1 MLCSYH
7 FHIFYSA
14 YFNNLVIL
22 WMVTKENSRRSSKRF
37 LQKCFK
43 CYALRKTVSRKN
55 YSLKINQRVASLFC
69 PIPLSSLSP
78 TPSPCMHKGN
88 IPRTE
93 VACHPVP
100 QSGLRFSVNYGIQSH
115 CEIQMSGSLEN
126 SCFFR
131 WAVLRNCLILPAFP
145 LQGLK
150 IVGGRLSVPTSNALM
165 DDREFPP
172 NDLQIDSKDSLRAD
186 YRVESL
192 TSRLVS
198 SADEN
203 ENQLDNDGNKILT
216 SSSIAMGRQD
226 KGIPTVGTT
235 AIKEE
240 NALITDS
247 DSVHAEGAV
256 EANENFHQKETLQSL
271 FSLLREEVEQM
282 DSKILPLCLHQIAE
296 TYFQEE
302 EYEKAMKFIQL
313 ERLYHEQ
320 LLANLSSIQEQW
332 ERKWK
337 TAVPGPVTTLRNS
350 AKELSGEEL
359 EKLTRVCSSH
369 QQPQTYKNQLVA
381 AENTWESSCLLQ
393 LVESKNVTEREAAAL
408 KSGTETCPGIGP
420 KKEDKQRSAS
430 SPGEKRTERQTEAA
444 SVPVAAGKDH
454 MEEQHCSAESTLEP
468 HTQST
473 GTVGRPSLG
482 CLSSGDASKDNSLQP
497 RERQLSKDAEKI
509 EGAAGE
515 PGVKLPIEPMVDAL
529 VLTDADSM
537 PTDLVPA
544 DKGVQADRNLL
555 RSKHDAG
562 PSEIASGQPGN
573 SDLKQQQKEPDDDR
587 SSQDRTAS
595 NVCSGCNKVSEH
607 ENAAHLQVCKEIQ
620 RTAGQEEKV
629 NNEEQEDLFLRFLNG
644 NIIDT
649 EESFANL
656 GSQEDFG
663 AVPDISPERASYNSL
678 EALSLDDSF
687 SSLDELARRIEIAEI
702 APAEGLVSI
711 LKKRDDREGKTI
723 AQVQQKQTK
732 RRVRFQE
739 MEDTLDQDEVAGG
752 SCILLVLLCI
762 ATVFL
767 SIGGTA
773 LYCTFGDMESPVCTD
788 FAANMDFYYTQILQ
802 RMEEL
807 KHWIAFS

>member
-1 MLCSYH
+1 IS
-7 FHIFYSA
+7 
-14 YFNNLVIL
+14 
-22 WMVTKENSRRSSKRF
+22 
-37 LQKCFK
+37 
-43 CYALRKTVSRKN
+43 VS
-55 YSLKINQRVASLFC
+55 
-69 PIPLSSLSP
+69 
-78 TPSPCMHKGN
+78 
-88 IPRTE
+88 
-93 VACHPVP
+93 
-100 QSGLRFSVNYGIQSH
+100 
-115 CEIQMSGSLEN
+115 
-126 SCFFR
+126 
-131 WAVLRNCLILPAFP
+131 
-145 LQGLK
+145 
-150 IVGGRLSVPTSNALM
+150 TSNALM

-172 NDLQIDSKDSLRAD
+172 NDLQIDSKDSFPAD

-192 TSRLVS
+192 ASHLVS

-203 ENQLDNDGNKILT
+203 ENQLDNDGNEVLT
-216 SSSIAMGRQD
+216 SSNVAMGRQD
-226 KGIPTVGTT
+226 KGEQDSINNNENMDSGDCTPSCMEGETERRSVNVHMDPQLEEKLITEKHAGGKRTPRSKRSSTKKSKGIPTVGTT
-235 AIKEE
+235 AIREE
-240 NALITDS
+240 SSLITDT

-256 EANENFHQKETLQSL
+256 ETNENFHQKEQKQTLQSL

-337 TAVPGPVTTLRNS
+337 MAVPSPVTTLRNS

-369 QQPQTYKNQLVA
+369 QQPQASKNKLVA
-381 AENTWESSCLLQ
+381 AESTWESGCLLQ
-393 LVESKNVTEREAAAL
+393 LMESKNLKESETAAF
-408 KSGTETCPGIGP
+408 KSGTETCPGTEP
-420 KKEDKQRSAS
+420 KKEDKQLNTS
-430 SPGEKRTERQTEAA
+430 SPGENKTETQTEAA
-444 SVPVAAGKDH
+444 SLLVAAGKDH

-473 GTVGRPSLG
+473 GTVGRPSSG
-482 CLSSGDASKDNSLQP
+482 CLSSGDAGKDNSLQL

-509 EGAAGE
+509 ECAAEE
-515 PGVKLPIEPMVDAL
+515 PGVKLPLEPMVDAL
-529 VLTDADSM
+529 VLTDADYM
-537 PTDLVPA
+537 PTDFVPT
-544 DKGVQADRNLL
+544 DKDVQAERNLL
-555 RSKHDAG
+555 RSKHAADS
-562 PSEIASGQPGN
+562 SEVASDQLGK
-573 SDLKQQQKEPDDDR
+573 SDLKQQQKWPDDDDEK
-587 SSQDRTAS
+587 SSWDRTAS
-595 NVCSGCNKVSEH
+595 SVCSGCNKVSEH
-607 ENAAHLQVCKEIQ
+607 ESTAHSRVCKEIQ
-620 RTAGQEEKV
+620 RTAGHEEKV

-656 GSQEDFG
+656 ANQEDFG
-663 AVPDISPERASYNSL
+663 TVPDISPEQASYNSL

-711 LKKRDDREGKTI
+711 LKKRGDREGKTI
-723 AQVQQKQTK
+723 AQVQQRQTK

-752 SCILLVLLCI
+752 SCILLILLCI

>member
-1 MLCSYH
+1 
-7 FHIFYSA
+7 
-14 YFNNLVIL
+14 
-22 WMVTKENSRRSSKRF
+22 
-37 LQKCFK
+37 
-43 CYALRKTVSRKN
+43 
-55 YSLKINQRVASLFC
+55 
-69 PIPLSSLSP
+69 
-78 TPSPCMHKGN
+78 
-88 IPRTE
+88 
-93 VACHPVP
+93 
-100 QSGLRFSVNYGIQSH
+100 
-115 CEIQMSGSLEN
+115 
-126 SCFFR
+126 
-131 WAVLRNCLILPAFP
+131 
-145 LQGLK
+145 
-150 IVGGRLSVPTSNALM
+150 M
-165 DDREFPP
+165 DDRELPP
-172 NDLQIDSKDSLRAD
+172 NALQIDSKDSLPAD
-186 YRVESL
+186 HRVESL
-192 TSRLVS
+192 ASHLVS

-203 ENQLDNDGNKILT
+203 ENQLDNDGNEVLT
-216 SSSIAMGRQD
+216 SSSIAMGQQD
-226 KGIPTVGTT
+226 KGEQDSINNNENMDSGDCIPSCKESETERRSVNVHMDPQLEEKSVTEKQTGGKRSPRSKRSSSKKFKGVPTVGTT

-240 NALITDS
+240 NTLITDT
-247 DSVHAEGAV
+247 DSLHAESAV
-256 EANENFHQKETLQSL
+256 ETNENLHQKEQKQMLQSL

-337 TAVPGPVTTLRNS
+337 TAVPSLVTTLRNS
-350 AKELSGEEL
+350 SKELSGEEL

-369 QQPQTYKNQLVA
+369 QQPQASKNKLVA
-381 AENTWESSCLLQ
+381 AENTWESGCLLQ
-393 LVESKNVTEREAAAL
+393 LMESKNLKERAAAAF
-408 KSGTETCPGIGP
+408 KSGTETCPGAGP
-420 KKEDKQRSAS
+420 KKGGEQLSTS
-430 SPGEKRTERQTEAA
+430 SPGENKTERQTEVA
-444 SVPVAAGKDH
+444 SLWVTSGKDH

-473 GTVGRPSLG
+473 GTVGRPSSG
-482 CLSSGDASKDNSLQP
+482 CLSSGDASKDNSLQL
-497 RERQLSKDAEKI
+497 RERQSSEDADKI
-509 EGAAGE
+509 EGTAGE
-515 PGVKLPIEPMVDAL
+515 PGVKLPLEPMVDAL
-529 VLTDADSM
+529 LLTDADYM
-537 PTDLVPA
+537 PTDLVPT
-544 DKGVQADRNLL
+544 DKDVQADRNLL
-555 RSKHDAG
+555 RSKHAAG
-562 PSEIASGQPGN
+562 ASGIASGQLGN
-573 SDLKQQQKEPDDDR
+573 SDLKEQQKQPDNDGEK
-587 SSQDRTAS
+587 SSWDRTAS
-595 NVCSGCNKVSEH
+595 AVCSGCNKGFEH
-607 ENAAHLQVCKEIQ
+607 ESIAHSRVCKEIK
-620 RTAGQEEKV
+620 RTAEQEEKV

-656 GSQEDFG
+656 ANQEDFDT
-663 AVPDISPERASYNSL
+663 VPDISPERASYNSL
-678 EALSLDDSF
+678 EALSQDDSF

-752 SCILLVLLCI
+752 SCILLILLCI

>member
-1 MLCSYH
+1 L
-7 FHIFYSA
+7 
-14 YFNNLVIL
+14 
-22 WMVTKENSRRSSKRF
+22 
-37 LQKCFK
+37 
-43 CYALRKTVSRKN
+43 
-55 YSLKINQRVASLFC
+55 
-69 PIPLSSLSP
+69 
-78 TPSPCMHKGN
+78 
-88 IPRTE
+88 
-93 VACHPVP
+93 
-100 QSGLRFSVNYGIQSH
+100 
-115 CEIQMSGSLEN
+115 SGS
-126 SCFFR
+126 
-131 WAVLRNCLILPAFP
+131 
-145 LQGLK
+145 
-150 IVGGRLSVPTSNALM
+150 TSNALM

-172 NDLQIDSKDSLRAD
+172 NDMQIDSKDSLPAD

-192 TSRLVS
+192 ASHLAS

-203 ENQLDNDGNKILT
+203 ENQLDTDGNEVLT

-226 KGIPTVGTT
+226 TGEQDSINNNENMDSEDCTTSWKDSETARRSVNVHMDPQLEEKPITEKQAGGKRSPRSRRSSSKKSKGVPIVGTT

-240 NALITDS
+240 NTKDT
-247 DSVHAEGAV
+247 DSVHAEGTV
-256 EANENFHQKETLQSL
+256 EANENFHQKEQKQTLQSL

-337 TAVPGPVTTLRNS
+337 TAVPSPVTTLRNS

-369 QQPQTYKNQLVA
+369 QQKYYCILQLVA
-381 AENTWESSCLLQ
+381 AENTRESSCSLRLM
-393 LVESKNVTEREAAAL
+393 ESKNLKEREAAAF
-408 KSGTETCPGIGP
+408 KSGTETCPGVGP
-420 KKEDKQRSAS
+420 KKEDKQLSTG
-430 SPGEKRTERQTEAA
+430 SPDENKTERQAEAA
-444 SVPVAAGKDH
+444 SLWVAAGKDH

-473 GTVGRPSLG
+473 GTVGRPSSG
-482 CLSSGDASKDNSLQP
+482 CLSSGNAGKDHSLQL
-497 RERQLSKDAEKI
+497 RERQLSKDVEKI
-509 EGAAGE
+509 EGTAGE
-515 PGVKLPIEPMVDAL
+515 PRERLPREPMVDTL
-529 VLTDADSM
+529 VLTDADYM
-537 PTDLVPA
+537 PTDVVPT
-544 DKGVQADRNLL
+544 DKDVQADRSLL
-555 RSKHDAG
+555 RSKHAAG
-562 PSEIASGQPGN
+562 SSEIASGQLGN
-573 SDLKQQQKEPDDDR
+573 SDLKQQQKQPDDDDDDET
-587 SSQDRTAS
+587 SSWDRTAS
-595 NVCSGCNKVSEH
+595 NACSGCNKVSED
-607 ENAAHLQVCKEIQ
+607 ESTAHSRVCKEIQ

-649 EESFANL
+649 EESSANL
-656 GSQEDFG
+656 ASQEDFDT
-663 AVPDISPERASYNSL
+663 VPDISPERASYNSL

-711 LKKRDDREGKTI
+711 LKKRDDREGKTVPQ
-723 AQVQQKQTK
+723 AQQRQTK

-752 SCILLVLLCI
+752 SCILLILLCI

-773 LYCTFGDMESPVCTD
+773 LYCTFGDVESPVCTD

-802 RMEEL
+802 RVEEL

>member
-1 MLCSYH
+1 
-7 FHIFYSA
+7 
-14 YFNNLVIL
+14 
-22 WMVTKENSRRSSKRF
+22 
-37 LQKCFK
+37 
-43 CYALRKTVSRKN
+43 
-55 YSLKINQRVASLFC
+55 
-69 PIPLSSLSP
+69 
-78 TPSPCMHKGN
+78 
-88 IPRTE
+88 
-93 VACHPVP
+93 
-100 QSGLRFSVNYGIQSH
+100 
-115 CEIQMSGSLEN
+115 
-126 SCFFR
+126 
-131 WAVLRNCLILPAFP
+131 
-145 LQGLK
+145 
-150 IVGGRLSVPTSNALM
+150 M

-172 NDLQIDSKDSLRAD
+172 NDLQIDSKDSLSAE

-192 TSRLVS
+192 ASHLVS

-203 ENQLDNDGNKILT
+203 ENQLDIDGNEVLT
-216 SSSIAMGRQD
+216 TSSIAMGRQD
-226 KGIPTVGTT
+226 KGEQDSINNNENMDSGDCTPSCKESETERSVNVHMEPQLEEKPITEKQPGGKRSPRSKRSSSKKSKGVPTVGTT
-235 AIKEE
+235 AVKEE
-240 NALITDS
+240 NALITDTES
-247 DSVHAEGAV
+247 EDAV
-256 EANENFHQKETLQSL
+256 EVNENFHQTEQKQKLQSL

-337 TAVPGPVTTLRNS
+337 TAVPSSVTTLRNS
-350 AKELSGEEL
+350 AKELSGDEL
-359 EKLTRVCSSH
+359 EKLARVCSSH
-369 QQPQTYKNQLVA
+369 QQPQASKNKLVA
-381 AENTWESSCLLQ
+381 AENTWERICLLQ
-393 LVESKNVTEREAAAL
+393 LMESENLKEREATAF
-408 KSGTETCPGIGP
+408 KSGTETCPGAGA
-420 KKEDKQRSAS
+420 KKEDKQLSLRL
-430 SPGEKRTERQTEAA
+430 PGENKTQRQAEAA
-444 SVPVAAGKDH
+444 RLRVAAGKHH

-473 GTVGRPSLG
+473 GTGGRPSSG
-482 CLSSGDASKDNSLQP
+482 CLSSGDTGKDNSLQL

-509 EGAAGE
+509 EGTAGE
-515 PGVKLPIEPMVDAL
+515 PGVKPMVDAL
-529 VLTDADSM
+529 VLTDADYM
-537 PTDLVPA
+537 PTDLVPT
-544 DKGVQADRNLL
+544 DKDVQAERSLL
-555 RSKHDAG
+555 RSKHAAG
-562 PSEIASGQPGN
+562 SSEIVGGQLGN
-573 SDLKQQQKEPDDDR
+573 SELKQQQKQSDDDDDDDEKSLR
-587 SSQDRTAS
+587 DRTTS
-595 NVCSGCNKVSEH
+595 DVCSGCNKVSESATH
-607 ENAAHLQVCKEIQ
+607 SQVCKDIE

-629 NNEEQEDLFLRFLNG
+629 NNEEHEDLFLRFLNG
-644 NIIDT
+644 NLIDT
-649 EESFANL
+649 EESFSNLAN
-656 GSQEDFG
+656 QEDCDI
-663 AVPDISPERASYNSL
+663 VQDISPEKASYNSL

-723 AQVQQKQTK
+723 TQVQQRQTK

-752 SCILLVLLCI
+752 SCILLILLCI

-773 LYCTFGDMESPVCTD
+773 LYCTFGDMESPVCTE

>member
-1 MLCSYH
+1 L
-7 FHIFYSA
+7 
-14 YFNNLVIL
+14 
-22 WMVTKENSRRSSKRF
+22 
-37 LQKCFK
+37 
-43 CYALRKTVSRKN
+43 
-55 YSLKINQRVASLFC
+55 
-69 PIPLSSLSP
+69 
-78 TPSPCMHKGN
+78 
-88 IPRTE
+88 
-93 VACHPVP
+93 
-100 QSGLRFSVNYGIQSH
+100 
-115 CEIQMSGSLEN
+115 SGS
-126 SCFFR
+126 
-131 WAVLRNCLILPAFP
+131 
-145 LQGLK
+145 
-150 IVGGRLSVPTSNALM
+150 TSNALM

-172 NDLQIDSKDSLRAD
+172 NDLQIDLKDSLPAD

-192 TSRLVS
+192 ASHLVS

-203 ENQLDNDGNKILT
+203 ENQLDNDGNEVLT
-216 SSSIAMGRQD
+216 STIIGMGRQD
-226 KGIPTVGTT
+226 KGEQDSINNNENMDSGDCTPSYKESETERRSVNVHMDPQMEEKPITEKQPGGKRSPRSKRSSSKKSKGVPTVGTT

-240 NALITDS
+240 NVRITDT

-256 EANENFHQKETLQSL
+256 EAIENFHQKEQKQTLQSL
-271 FSLLREEVEQM
+271 FSLLREEVEQV

-332 ERKWK
+332 ERRWK
-337 TAVPGPVTTLRNS
+337 TAVPSPVITLRNS

-369 QQPQTYKNQLVA
+369 QQKYYHILQLVA
-381 AENTWESSCLLQ
+381 AENTRESGCLLQ
-393 LVESKNVTEREAAAL
+393 LMESKNLKEREAAAF
-408 KSGTETCPGIGP
+408 KSGTETCPGVGP
-420 KKEDKQRSAS
+420 KKEHKQLSAS
-430 SPGEKRTERQTEAA
+430 SPGENKTERQAEAA
-444 SVPVAAGKDH
+444 SLWVAAGKDH

-473 GTVGRPSLG
+473 GTVGRPSSG
-482 CLSSGDASKDNSLQP
+482 CLLSGDASKDNSLQL
-497 RERQLSKDAEKI
+497 RERQLSKDAEEI
-509 EGAAGE
+509 EGTAGE
-515 PGVKLPIEPMVDAL
+515 PGVKLPLEPMVDAL
-529 VLTDADSM
+529 VLTDADYM
-537 PTDLVPA
+537 PTDLVPT
-544 DKGVQADRNLL
+544 DEDVQANRNLL
-555 RSKHDAG
+555 RSKHAAG
-562 PSEIASGQPGN
+562 SSEIASGQLGN
-573 SDLKQQQKEPDDDR
+573 SDLKQQQKQPDDDDDEE
-587 SSQDRTAS
+587 SSWDRTAS
-595 NVCSGCNKVSEH
+595 SICSGCNKVSEH
-607 ENAAHLQVCKEIQ
+607 ESTAYSRVCKEIQ

-656 GSQEDFG
+656 ANQEDFDT
-663 AVPDISPERASYNSL
+663 VPDISPERASYNSL

-687 SSLDELARRIEIAEI
+687 SSLDELARRIEIAEV

-711 LKKRDDREGKTI
+711 LKKRDDREGKKI
-723 AQVQQKQTK
+723 AQVQQRQTK

-739 MEDTLDQDEVAGG
+739 MEDTLDQDEVTGG
-752 SCILLVLLCI
+752 SCILLILLCI

>member
-1 MLCSYH
+1 
-7 FHIFYSA
+7 
-14 YFNNLVIL
+14 
-22 WMVTKENSRRSSKRF
+22 
-37 LQKCFK
+37 
-43 CYALRKTVSRKN
+43 
-55 YSLKINQRVASLFC
+55 
-69 PIPLSSLSP
+69 
-78 TPSPCMHKGN
+78 
-88 IPRTE
+88 
-93 VACHPVP
+93 
-100 QSGLRFSVNYGIQSH
+100 
-115 CEIQMSGSLEN
+115 
-126 SCFFR
+126 
-131 WAVLRNCLILPAFP
+131 
-145 LQGLK
+145 
-150 IVGGRLSVPTSNALM
+150 M

-172 NDLQIDSKDSLRAD
+172 NDLQIDSKDSLSAD

-192 TSRLVS
+192 ASNLVS

-203 ENQLDNDGNKILT
+203 ENQLDNDGNEVLT
-216 SSSIAMGRQD
+216 SSSIAMGRKD
-226 KGIPTVGTT
+226 KGEQDSINNNENMDGGDCTPSCKESETERRSVNVHMDPQLEEKPIAEKQPGGKRSPRSKRNSSERSKGVPTVGTT

-240 NALITDS
+240 NILITDIV
-247 DSVHAEGAV
+247 SVHAEGAV
-256 EANENFHQKETLQSL
+256 EANENFHQKEQKQTLQSL

-337 TAVPGPVTTLRNS
+337 TAVPGAVTTLRNS

-369 QQPQTYKNQLVA
+369 QQPQASKNKLVA
-381 AENTWESSCLLQ
+381 AESTWESSCLHQ
-393 LVESKNVTEREAAAL
+393 LMESKNLNEREAAAF
-408 KSGTETCPGIGP
+408 KSGTETCPGVGP
-420 KKEDKQRSAS
+420 KKEDKQLSTS
-430 SPGEKRTERQTEAA
+430 SPGENKTERQTEAG
-444 SVPVAAGKDH
+444 SLWVAVGKDH

-473 GTVGRPSLG
+473 GTVGRPSSG
-482 CLSSGDASKDNSLQP
+482 CLSSGDAGKDNSLQL
-497 RERQLSKDAEKI
+497 RGRQLSKDAEKI
-509 EGAAGE
+509 EGTAGE
-515 PGVKLPIEPMVDAL
+515 LGVKLPFEPMVDAL
-529 VLTDADSM
+529 VLTDADYM
-537 PTDLVPA
+537 PTDFVPT
-544 DKGVQADRNLL
+544 DKDVQADRNLL
-555 RSKHDAG
+555 RSKHAAG
-562 PSEIASGQPGN
+562 SSEIASGQLGN
-573 SDLKQQQKEPDDDR
+573 SDLKQQQKQPDDEK
-587 SSQDRTAS
+587 SSRNRTAS
-595 NVCSGCNKVSEH
+595 NVCSECNKVSEH
-607 ENAAHLQVCKEIQ
+607 ESTAHLRVCKEIQ
-620 RTAGQEEKV
+620 RTAGQEAKV

-656 GSQEDFG
+656 ANQEDFD

-723 AQVQQKQTK
+723 AQVQQRQTK

-752 SCILLVLLCI
+752 SCILLILLCI

-788 FAANMDFYYTQILQ
+788 FAANMDFYYTQILR

>member
-1 MLCSYH
+1 L
-7 FHIFYSA
+7 
-14 YFNNLVIL
+14 
-22 WMVTKENSRRSSKRF
+22 
-37 LQKCFK
+37 
-43 CYALRKTVSRKN
+43 
-55 YSLKINQRVASLFC
+55 
-69 PIPLSSLSP
+69 
-78 TPSPCMHKGN
+78 
-88 IPRTE
+88 
-93 VACHPVP
+93 
-100 QSGLRFSVNYGIQSH
+100 
-115 CEIQMSGSLEN
+115 SGS
-126 SCFFR
+126 
-131 WAVLRNCLILPAFP
+131 
-145 LQGLK
+145 
-150 IVGGRLSVPTSNALM
+150 TSNALM

-172 NDLQIDSKDSLRAD
+172 DDLQIDSKDSLSAD

-192 TSRLVS
+192 ASNLVS

-203 ENQLDNDGNKILT
+203 ENQLDNDGNEVLT

-226 KGIPTVGTT
+226 KGEQDSINNNENMDSGACTPSCKESETERRSVNVHMDPQLEEKPITEKQSGGKRSPRSKRSSSKKSKGVPTVGTT
-235 AIKEE
+235 EIKEE
-240 NALITDS
+240 NTLITDT
-247 DSVHAEGAV
+247 DSVHAEGTV
-256 EANENFHQKETLQSL
+256 EADENFQQKEQKQTLQSL

-337 TAVPGPVTTLRNS
+337 TAVPSPVTTLRNS

-369 QQPQTYKNQLVA
+369 QHKYYHILQLVA
-381 AENTWESSCLLQ
+381 AENTWESGCLHQ
-393 LVESKNVTEREAAAL
+393 LMESKNLNEREAAAF

-420 KKEDKQRSAS
+420 KKEDKQLSSS
-430 SPGEKRTERQTEAA
+430 SPSENKTERQTEAA
-444 SVPVAAGKDH
+444 SLWVAAGKDH

-473 GTVGRPSLG
+473 GTVGRPSSG
-482 CLSSGDASKDNSLQP
+482 CLSSGDAGKDNSLQL

-509 EGAAGE
+509 EGTAGE
-515 PGVKLPIEPMVDAL
+515 PGVKLPFEPMVDAL
-529 VLTDADSM
+529 VLTDADYM
-537 PTDLVPA
+537 PTDFVPT
-544 DKGVQADRNLL
+544 DKDVQADRNLL
-555 RSKHDAG
+555 RSKHAAG
-562 PSEIASGQPGN
+562 SSEIASGQLGN
-573 SDLKQQQKEPDDDR
+573 SDVKQQQKQPDDDEKSSRDR
-587 SSQDRTAS
+587 SAS
-595 NVCSGCNKVSEH
+595 NVCSGYNKVSEPESTVH
-607 ENAAHLQVCKEIQ
+607 SRVCKEIQ
-620 RTAGQEEKV
+620 RTARQEEKV
-629 NNEEQEDLFLRFLNG
+629 NNEEQEDFFLRFLNG

-649 EESFANL
+649 EESFGNLAN
-656 GSQEDFG
+656 QEDFD

-723 AQVQQKQTK
+723 AQVQQRQTK

-752 SCILLVLLCI
+752 SCILLILLCI

-788 FAANMDFYYTQILQ
+788 FAANMDFYYTQILR

>member
-1 MLCSYH
+1 
-7 FHIFYSA
+7 I
-14 YFNNLVIL
+14 
-22 WMVTKENSRRSSKRF
+22 
-37 LQKCFK
+37 
-43 CYALRKTVSRKN
+43 
-55 YSLKINQRVASLFC
+55 
-69 PIPLSSLSP
+69 
-78 TPSPCMHKGN
+78 
-88 IPRTE
+88 
-93 VACHPVP
+93 
-100 QSGLRFSVNYGIQSH
+100 
-115 CEIQMSGSLEN
+115 SGS
-126 SCFFR
+126 
-131 WAVLRNCLILPAFP
+131 
-145 LQGLK
+145 
-150 IVGGRLSVPTSNALM
+150 TSNALM

-172 NDLQIDSKDSLRAD
+172 NDLQIDSKDSLPAD
-186 YRVESL
+186 FQVDSL
-192 TSRLVS
+192 ASHLVS

-203 ENQLDNDGNKILT
+203 ENQLDNDGNEVLT

-226 KGIPTVGTT
+226 KGEQDSINNNENMDSADCTPSYKEGETEKRSVNVHMDPQLEEKPITEKQPGGKRSPRSKRSSTKKTKGVPTVGTT

-240 NALITDS
+240 ITFITDT

-256 EANENFHQKETLQSL
+256 KTNENFHQKEQKQTLQSL

-282 DSKILPLCLHQIAE
+282 DSKILPLCLHQVLLM
-296 TYFQEE
+296 FLRCSGSD
-302 EYEKAMKFIQL
+302 EKAMKFIQL
-313 ERLYHEQ
+313 EKLYHEQ

-337 TAVPGPVTTLRNS
+337 TAVASPVATLRNS

-369 QQPQTYKNQLVA
+369 QQPQASKNKLVA
-381 AENTWESSCLLQ
+381 AENSWESSCSLQ
-393 LVESKNVTEREAAAL
+393 LMESKKIKKSETAAF
-408 KSGTETCPGIGP
+408 KSGTETCPGIEP
-420 KKEDKQRSAS
+420 KKDKQLNTS
-430 SPGEKRTERQTEAA
+430 SSGENKSETQTEAA
-444 SVPVAAGKDH
+444 SLWVAAGKDH
-454 MEEQHCSAESTLEP
+454 TEEQRCSAESTLEP

-473 GTVGRPSLG
+473 GTVGRPSSG
-482 CLSSGDASKDNSLQP
+482 CLSSGDASKDKSLQL

-515 PGVKLPIEPMVDAL
+515 PGVQLPPEPMVDAL
-529 VLTDADSM
+529 VLTDADYM
-537 PTDLVPA
+537 TTDLVPT
-544 DKGVQADRNLL
+544 DKDVQADRNLL
-555 RSKHDAG
+555 RSKHAAG
-562 PSEIASGQPGN
+562 SSEIASAQLGK
-573 SDLKQQQKEPDDDR
+573 SDLKQQQKQPDDGDDDEKSTR
-587 SSQDRTAS
+587 DRTTS

-607 ENAAHLQVCKEIQ
+607 ESTAHSRVCKEIQ
-620 RTAGQEEKV
+620 RTTGHKEKV
-629 NNEEQEDLFLRFLNG
+629 NNEEQDLFLRFLNG

-656 GSQEDFG
+656 TNQEDLDT
-663 AVPDISPERASYNSL
+663 VPDISPERASYNSL

-711 LKKRDDREGKTI
+711 LKKRDDKEGKTI
-723 AQVQQKQTK
+723 AQVQQRQTK

-752 SCILLVLLCI
+752 SCLLLILLCI

-807 KHWIAFS
+807 KHWVAFS

>member
-1 MLCSYH
+1 
-7 FHIFYSA
+7 I
-14 YFNNLVIL
+14 
-22 WMVTKENSRRSSKRF
+22 
-37 LQKCFK
+37 
-43 CYALRKTVSRKN
+43 
-55 YSLKINQRVASLFC
+55 
-69 PIPLSSLSP
+69 
-78 TPSPCMHKGN
+78 
-88 IPRTE
+88 
-93 VACHPVP
+93 
-100 QSGLRFSVNYGIQSH
+100 
-115 CEIQMSGSLEN
+115 SGS
-126 SCFFR
+126 
-131 WAVLRNCLILPAFP
+131 
-145 LQGLK
+145 
-150 IVGGRLSVPTSNALM
+150 TSNALM

-172 NDLQIDSKDSLRAD
+172 NDLQIDSKDSLPAD

-192 TSRLVS
+192 PSHLVS

-203 ENQLDNDGNKILT
+203 ENQLDNDGNEVLT
-216 SSSIAMGRQD
+216 SSNIAMGRQD
-226 KGIPTVGTT
+226 KGEQDSINNNENMDIGDCTPSCKEGETERRSVNVHMDPQLEEKPITEKHSGGKRSPRSKRSSTKKSKGVPTVGTT

-240 NALITDS
+240 NTLITDT

-256 EANENFHQKETLQSL
+256 ETNENFHQKEQKQTLQSL

-282 DSKILPLCLHQIAE
+282 DSKMLPLCLHQIAE

-337 TAVPGPVTTLRNS
+337 TAVLSPVATLRNS
-350 AKELSGEEL
+350 TKELSGEEL

-369 QQPQTYKNQLVA
+369 QQPQAFKNKPVA
-381 AENTWESSCLLQ
+381 AENTWESGCLLQ
-393 LVESKNVTEREAAAL
+393 LMESKNLKESETAAF
-408 KSGTETCPGIGP
+408 KSGTETCPGTGP
-420 KKEDKQRSAS
+420 KKEDKQLNTS
-430 SPGEKRTERQTEAA
+430 SPGENKTETQTGAA
-444 SVPVAAGKDH
+444 SLWVAAGKDH

-473 GTVGRPSLG
+473 GTVGRPFSG
-482 CLSSGDASKDNSLQP
+482 CLSSGDAGKDNSLQL
-497 RERQLSKDAEKI
+497 RERQVSKDAEKI
-509 EGAAGE
+509 ECTAEE
-515 PGVKLPIEPMVDAL
+515 PGVKLPLEPMVDAS
-529 VLTDADSM
+529 VLTDADYM

-544 DKGVQADRNLL
+544 DKDVQAERNLL
-555 RSKHDAG
+555 RSKHDADS
-562 PSEIASGQPGN
+562 SEVASGQLGK
-573 SDLKQQQKEPDDDR
+573 SDLKQQQKQPDDDDEKPLW
-587 SSQDRTAS
+587 DRPAS
-595 NVCSGCNKVSEH
+595 NVYSGCSKVSEH
-607 ENAAHLQVCKEIQ
+607 DSTAHSRACKEIQ
-620 RTAGQEEKV
+620 GTAGHEEEV
-629 NNEEQEDLFLRFLNG
+629 NNEEQEDLFLRYLNG

-649 EESFANL
+649 EESFADLAN
-656 GSQEDFG
+656 QEDFDT
-663 AVPDISPERASYNSL
+663 VPDISPERASYNSL

-711 LKKRDDREGKTI
+711 LKKRDDREGKTV
-723 AQVQQKQTK
+723 AQVQQRQTK

-752 SCILLVLLCI
+752 SCILLILLCI

>member
-1 MLCSYH
+1 L
-7 FHIFYSA
+7 
-14 YFNNLVIL
+14 
-22 WMVTKENSRRSSKRF
+22 
-37 LQKCFK
+37 
-43 CYALRKTVSRKN
+43 
-55 YSLKINQRVASLFC
+55 
-69 PIPLSSLSP
+69 
-78 TPSPCMHKGN
+78 
-88 IPRTE
+88 
-93 VACHPVP
+93 
-100 QSGLRFSVNYGIQSH
+100 
-115 CEIQMSGSLEN
+115 SGS
-126 SCFFR
+126 
-131 WAVLRNCLILPAFP
+131 
-145 LQGLK
+145 
-150 IVGGRLSVPTSNALM
+150 TSNALM

-172 NDLQIDSKDSLRAD
+172 NDLQIDSKDCLPAD

-192 TSRLVS
+192 ASNLVS

-203 ENQLDNDGNKILT
+203 ENQLDSDGNEVLT
-216 SSSIAMGRQD
+216 NSCIAMGRQD
-226 KGIPTVGTT
+226 KGEQDSINNNENMDSGDYTPSCKESEAERRSVNVHMDPQLEEKPITEKQPGGKRSPRSKRSSSKKSKGVPTVGTA

-240 NALITDS
+240 NTLITDT

-256 EANENFHQKETLQSL
+256 QANENFHQKEQKQTLQSL

-282 DSKILPLCLHQIAE
+282 DSKMLPLCLHQIAE

-337 TAVPGPVTTLRNS
+337 TAVPSPVTTLRNS

-369 QQPQTYKNQLVA
+369 QQPQASKNKLVA
-381 AENTWESSCLLQ
+381 AENTWESGCLHQ
-393 LVESKNVTEREAAAL
+393 LMESKNLNEREAAAF

-420 KKEDKQRSAS
+420 KKEDKQLSTS
-430 SPGEKRTERQTEAA
+430 SPGENKTERQTEAA
-444 SVPVAAGKDH
+444 SLWVAAGKDH

-473 GTVGRPSLG
+473 GTVGRPSSG
-482 CLSSGDASKDNSLQP
+482 CLSSGDAGKDNSLQL

-509 EGAAGE
+509 EGTAGD
-515 PGVKLPIEPMVDAL
+515 PGVKLPFEPMVDAL
-529 VLTDADSM
+529 VLTDADYM
-537 PTDLVPA
+537 PADFVPTDK
-544 DKGVQADRNLL
+544 DVQADRNLL
-555 RSKHDAG
+555 RSKHAAG
-562 PSEIASGQPGN
+562 SSEIASGQLGN
-573 SDLKQQQKEPDDDR
+573 SDLKQQQRQPDDDEK
-587 SSQDRTAS
+587 SLWDRTVS
-595 NVCSGCNKVSEH
+595 NACSGCNKVSEH
-607 ENAAHLQVCKEIQ
+607 ESTAHSRVCKEIQ

-656 GSQEDFG
+656 ANQEDFD
-663 AVPDISPERASYNSL
+663 AVPDISPKRASYNSL

-723 AQVQQKQTK
+723 AQVQQRQTK

-752 SCILLVLLCI
+752 SCILLILLCI

-788 FAANMDFYYTQILQ
+788 FAANMDFYYTQILR

>member
-1 MLCSYH
+1 
-7 FHIFYSA
+7 
-14 YFNNLVIL
+14 
-22 WMVTKENSRRSSKRF
+22 
-37 LQKCFK
+37 
-43 CYALRKTVSRKN
+43 
-55 YSLKINQRVASLFC
+55 
-69 PIPLSSLSP
+69 
-78 TPSPCMHKGN
+78 
-88 IPRTE
+88 
-93 VACHPVP
+93 
-100 QSGLRFSVNYGIQSH
+100 
-115 CEIQMSGSLEN
+115 
-126 SCFFR
+126 
-131 WAVLRNCLILPAFP
+131 
-145 LQGLK
+145 
-150 IVGGRLSVPTSNALM
+150 
-165 DDREFPP
+165 
-172 NDLQIDSKDSLRAD
+172 
-186 YRVESL
+186 
-192 TSRLVS
+192 
-198 SADEN
+198 
-203 ENQLDNDGNKILT
+203 
-216 SSSIAMGRQD
+216 
-226 KGIPTVGTT
+226 TVGTT

-240 NALITDS
+240 DTLITDIGHS
-247 DSVHAEGAV
+247 EGAV
-256 EANENFHQKETLQSL
+256 EANENFQRKEQKQTLQSL

-337 TAVPGPVTTLRNS
+337 TAVPSPVTTLRNS

-369 QQPQTYKNQLVA
+369 QQKYYHIFQLAA
-381 AENTWESSCLLQ
+381 AEYTWESSCLLQ
-393 LVESKNVTEREAAAL
+393 LMESKHLKERETAAF
-408 KSGTETCPGIGP
+408 KSGTETCPGTGP
-420 KKEDKQRSAS
+420 KKEDKQLNTS
-430 SPGEKRTERQTEAA
+430 SPAENKTEKQTEAA
-444 SVPVAAGKDH
+444 SLRVAAGKDH
-454 MEEQHCSAESTLEP
+454 MEEQHCSAEPTLEP

-473 GTVGRPSLG
+473 GTVGRPSSG
-482 CLSSGDASKDNSLQP
+482 CLSSGDAAEDNSLQL

-515 PGVKLPIEPMVDAL
+515 PEVKLPLEPMVDAL
-529 VLTDADSM
+529 VLTDADYM
-537 PTDLVPA
+537 PTDLVPTGK
-544 DKGVQADRNLL
+544 DVQTDRNLL
-555 RSKHDAG
+555 RSKHTPG
-562 PSEIASGQPGN
+562 SSEIASGQLGI
-573 SDLKQQQKEPDDDR
+573 SDLKQEQKQPDNDDDEK
-587 SSQDRTAS
+587 SSRDRTTS
-595 NVCSGCNKVSEH
+595 NLCSGCNKVPEGEST
-607 ENAAHLQVCKEIQ
+607 AHSRVCKEIQ
-620 RTAGQEEKV
+620 RTAGCEEKV

-644 NIIDT
+644 NIIDS

-656 GSQEDFG
+656 ANQEDFDT
-663 AVPDISPERASYNSL
+663 VPDISPERASYNSL

-702 APAEGLVSI
+702 TPAEGLVSI

-723 AQVQQKQTK
+723 AQVQQRQTK

-752 SCILLVLLCI
+752 SCILLILLCI

-788 FAANMDFYYTQILQ
+788 FADNMDFYYTQILQ